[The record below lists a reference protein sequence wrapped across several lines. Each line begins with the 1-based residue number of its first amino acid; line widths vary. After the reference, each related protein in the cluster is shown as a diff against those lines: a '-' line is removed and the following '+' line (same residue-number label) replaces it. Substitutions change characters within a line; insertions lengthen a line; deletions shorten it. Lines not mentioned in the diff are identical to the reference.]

1 MSSFTARQIVELIS
15 RNMGVA
21 PQDDTVDTFKS
32 GDEETLV
39 QGIAVTMMPTL
50 EVLQHAAERRHNFVI
65 AHEPAFYG
73 HQDETAQLERE
84 KDEVWVRKRDF
95 IARHNLVLWRFHD
108 APHLAHPDMILSGMT
123 DELGWRAFQNP
134 QDNRLFRLP
143 TTTLGDLAQQIRDTL
158 GIRCLRVVGD
168 ETLEASRVALS
179 PGFPGFESQR
189 QLLQNP
195 DVEVL
200 VMGEAHEWETIA
212 YAADAGA
219 AGLRKALLVLGH
231 IPSEQGGMKAI
242 TRQLQALLPQLPVE
256 FIATPEPFWTPRF

>member
-1 MSSFTARQIVELIS
+1 MSSFTARQIVEFIGQ
-15 RNMGVA
+15 NMGVA
-21 PQDDTVDTFKS
+21 AQNDTVDTFKS
-32 GDEETLV
+32 GNAETLV
-39 QGIAVTMMPTL
+39 KSIAVTMMPTL
-50 EVLQHAAERRHNFVI
+50 EVLQLAAERGYNFVI
-65 AHEPAFYG
+65 AHEPAFYS
-73 HQDETAQLERE
+73 HRDETGELEGE
-84 KDEVWVRKRDF
+84 QDEVWMRKRNF

-108 APHLAHPDMILSGMT
+108 APHLARPDMILSGMT

-143 TTTLGDLAQQIRDTL
+143 TTTLGDLARQIRDRL

-168 ETLEASRVALS
+168 EKLEASRIALS
-179 PGFPGFESQR
+179 PGFPGFKSQR

-195 DVEVL
+195 EVEVL
-200 VMGEAHEWETIA
+200 IMGEAHEWETIA

-242 TRQLQALLPQLPVE
+242 AHQLKALLPQLPVE